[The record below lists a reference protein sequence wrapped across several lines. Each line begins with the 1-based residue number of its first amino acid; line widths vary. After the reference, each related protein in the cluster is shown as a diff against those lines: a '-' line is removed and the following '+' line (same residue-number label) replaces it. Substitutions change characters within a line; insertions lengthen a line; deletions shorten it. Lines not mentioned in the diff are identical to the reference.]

1 LLHFLTN
8 LSSFILYVSIFYLN
22 LLTVSLP
29 TSTVCEIEQIQNTNI
44 ANNTGGVLKGM
55 RIINIIQHVD
65 EIILVIFEASF

>member
-1 LLHFLTN
+1 M
-8 LSSFILYVSIFYLN
+8 
-22 LLTVSLP
+22 
-29 TSTVCEIEQIQNTNI
+29 QNTNI